1 MPFPVSLDVKP
12 SRRLRA
18 ALVLMH
24 AAAVLALW
32 LSAIDWRLALGG
44 SVSLLVS
51 LALHW
56 RRQLPWRLRLAGDGS
71 LYRLAAN
78 DEATKIEVLPGA
90 VVTRWLVVAR
100 ILDEGE
106 GRARALL
113 VLSDSLNPDDFRAL
127 RIWLRW
133 LAVFRISGAR
143 A

>member
-1 MPFPVSLDVKP
+1 MRFPVTLDVKP

-18 ALVLMH
+18 ALVFAHL
-24 AAAVLALW
+24 AAVLALW
-32 LSAIDWRLALGG
+32 LSAIDWRLALAG
-44 SVSLLVS
+44 SVLLS
-51 LALHW
+51 LALLVHW
-56 RRQLPWRLRLAGDGS
+56 RGLRPWRLRLAADGG

-78 DEATKIEVLPGA
+78 DDAAKMAVLPGA

-100 ILDEGE
+100 VRDERE

-113 VLSDSLNPDDFRAL
+113 VLSDSLSPDEFRAL

-133 LAVFRISGAR
+133 LASFRISGAR